1 MRSTIAST
9 ALANSAPSPSR
20 RSSYRRR
27 VSRTSS
33 SASGRKT
40 TRRVTL
46 LPTTSG
52 ELRTR
57 GPRCRVS
64 SRGRPTGDPAQPV
77 VQGSTPVPPRARRRT
92 DSPTTPSPGRPDR
105 WAGAS
110 TVARVRWIPWRDSL
124 MQHPLRQ
131 EGAMWCDGGAMVH
144 EPTRVTC
151 HGCQA
156 NPSDLGSEVK

>member
-1 MRSTIAST
+1 MNAFANVTDAGAYGAPELQSRHPPERESIWHMGNGVTRLAWFRHVPTERPEGIVTMRSTIAST
-9 ALANSAPSPSR
+9 ALANSAPSPSC

-57 GPRCRVS
+57 GPLFR
-64 SRGRPTGDPAQPV
+64 AQRQFPLALV
-77 VQGSTPVPPRARRRT
+77 VGQTLPQRHRQVGAIAGGSLN
-92 DSPTTPSPGRPDR
+92 SC
-105 WAGAS
+105 AS
-110 TVARVRWIPWRDSL
+110 TLDS
-124 MQHPLRQ
+124 M
-131 EGAMWCDGGAMVH
+131 A
-144 EPTRVTC
+144 
-151 HGCQA
+151 
-156 NPSDLGSEVK
+156 

>member
-9 ALANSAPSPSR
+9 ALANSAPIPSR

-92 DSPTTPSPGRPDR
+92 DSPTTPSPGRRDR
-105 WAGAS
+105 RGEPQQLREYAGFHGVILS
-110 TVARVRWIPWRDSL
+110 CSIRCGKRVRWCMNLPGSL
-124 MQHPLRQ
+124 
-131 EGAMWCDGGAMVH
+131 
-144 EPTRVTC
+144 VT
-151 HGCQA
+151 GVRLIRRISVA
-156 NPSDLGSEVK
+156 S